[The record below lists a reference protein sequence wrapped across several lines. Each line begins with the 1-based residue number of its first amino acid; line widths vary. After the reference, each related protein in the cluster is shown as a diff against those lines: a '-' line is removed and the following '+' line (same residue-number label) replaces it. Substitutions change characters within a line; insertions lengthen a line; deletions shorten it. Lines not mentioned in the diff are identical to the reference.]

1 MRRQVRPSEEE
12 VLPPIAGSAA
22 VLDYD
27 LQIWTDTQELFG
39 IRPNRVSHVQCVR
52 EGARRLSCVQVCC
65 VRARLCGQV
74 FEEPALKKAK
84 RSVDKAL
91 NFKRRERMFISRFGT
106 WRCVYL
112 LLSSVE

>member
-1 MRRQVRPSEEE
+1 
-12 VLPPIAGSAA
+12 
-22 VLDYD
+22 
-27 LQIWTDTQELFG
+27 
-39 IRPNRVSHVQCVR
+39 
-52 EGARRLSCVQVCC
+52 

-91 NFKRRERMFISRFGT
+91 NFKRREKMFISRFGT